1 MWWSVVKLTAK
12 AYGVI
17 WMTALGGFL
26 GANLA
31 GVIGS
36 SFFVPENKAVYVQP
50 WVHGGWCVG
59 ALLAPG
65 GAIAGKLRMQSGS
78 GFSFQKKNTDED
90 EPRSDENTSET
101 PTAHQNAEESSK
113 QSGVLS
119 AAGGLGL
126 IGGFVGVIFGCSLLV
141 FWFSLA
147 TSPFAPSGWASSV
160 EVKRERVKQGQI
172 AQPVSTTNHF
182 VALYL
187 VLVPA
192 AIGLTTGVVGGGV
205 GAAFGKVRD
214 G

>member
-1 MWWSVVKLTAK
+1 MWWSVEKSVAK
-12 AYGVI
+12 AFGI
-17 WMTALGGFL
+17 LWMTALGGFL

-31 GVIGS
+31 GVIGA

-59 ALLAPG
+59 ALLALG
-65 GAIAGKLRMQSGS
+65 GAVAGKLRMQSGS
-78 GFSFQKKNTDED
+78 GFSFRKKNAGTDE
-90 EPRSDENTSET
+90 PPSDENALEAPAAHESVEET
-101 PTAHQNAEESSK
+101 SK
-113 QSGVLS
+113 QSSVLS

-126 IGGFVGVIFGCSLLV
+126 IGGFVEMVFGCSLLV

-147 TSPFAPSGWASSV
+147 SSPFAPGGWASSV
-160 EVKRERVKQGQI
+160 EVKRERVNQSQS
-172 AQPVSTTNHF
+172 AQPVATTDHP

-192 AIGLTTGVVGGGV
+192 AIGLTTGVVGGGI
-205 GAAFGKVRD
+205 GAAFGKVQD